1 MDMRMVME
9 VLTPGMQPHDH
20 AELGTEVLG
29 VGGDGAQRL
38 GRCAAQDGIHHGLVV
53 ERDLGDG

>member
-1 MDMRMVME
+1 MVME
-9 VLTPGMQPHDH
+9 VLTPGMQHHDH

-38 GRCAAQDGIHHGLVV
+38 GRCAAQDGIHHGLVL
-53 ERDLGDG
+53 EGDLGDG